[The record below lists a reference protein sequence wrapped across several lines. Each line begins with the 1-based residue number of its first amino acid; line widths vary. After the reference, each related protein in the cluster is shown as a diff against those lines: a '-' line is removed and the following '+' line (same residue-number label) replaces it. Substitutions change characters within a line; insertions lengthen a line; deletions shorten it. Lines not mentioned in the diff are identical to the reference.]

1 MSSGHRSDMMKLVKK
16 AQSKGCTIERTGGK
30 HWRITTPS
38 GVKILASFSPRTPG
52 AYRDTIRDLRKAGVD
67 L

>member
-1 MSSGHRSDMMKLVKK
+1 MKLVKLAK
-16 AQSKGCTIERTGGK
+16 KKGCSAQRTGSG

-38 GVKILASFSPRTPG
+38 GVTIITSFSPSNPG
-52 AYRDTIRDLRKAGVD
+52 AYRDTIQALRKAGVP